1 MLVAVIPKKL
11 KENYPA
17 HKDLMKSK
25 ALHRLNR
32 KTDRLD
38 FMTRMADPN
47 SGLSVEQFVA
57 SSDTVLL
64 GGSKTTSTLLSGV
77 TYYLVQHPKTLE
89 KLVQEIRSKF
99 TSEDQIDLPGVN
111 SHSTTCSPVYK
122 KLSDSTLQSLVR
134 SRDVLVR
141 GIYLPE
147 NTFHP
152 M

>member
-1 MLVAVIPKKL
+1 V
-11 KENYPA
+11 
-17 HKDLMKSK
+17 
-25 ALHRLNR
+25 
-32 KTDRLD
+32 
-38 FMTRMADPN
+38 

-64 GGSKTTSTLLSGV
+64 GGSETTSTLLSGI

-111 SHSTTCSPVYK
+111 SRNYMLACLQETFRLYPPVP
-122 KLSDSTLQSLVR
+122 
-134 SRDVLVR
+134 
-141 GIYLPE
+141 GALPRRTRE
-147 NTFHP
+147 EDIFAGNTFHP